1 MWVGWAYINYNKG
14 GVIINNL
21 FAQVDSLT
29 IVTNAKGDKVEQK
42 QSRAIK
48 AEFVD
53 LLITYAKSQN
63 IEIMYAGDSPVMVFD
78 NGLIVGFDFNVKALN
93 TDLSVL
99 PVAKPKVKKAK

>member
-1 MWVGWAYINYNKG
+1 MDYTQFNGITLTTNK
-14 GVIINNL
+14 V
-21 FAQVDSLT
+21 
-29 IVTNAKGDKVEQK
+29 GDKVEQK

-48 AEFVD
+48 TELVD

-63 IEIMYAGDSPVMVFD
+63 IEVMYAGESPVMVFD

-99 PVAKPKVKKAK
+99 PVAKPKAKKASK

>member
-1 MWVGWAYINYNKG
+1 MDYTQFNGITLLTNK
-14 GVIINNL
+14 L
-21 FAQVDSLT
+21 
-29 IVTNAKGDKVEQK
+29 GDKVEQK

-48 AEFVD
+48 TELTD

-93 TDLSVL
+93 TDLSIL
-99 PVAKPKVKKAK
+99 PVAKPKVKKAE

>member
-1 MWVGWAYINYNKG
+1 MDYTQFNGITLTTNK
-14 GVIINNL
+14 V
-21 FAQVDSLT
+21 
-29 IVTNAKGDKVEQK
+29 GDKVEQK

-48 AEFVD
+48 TELVD

-78 NGLIVGFDFNVKALN
+78 NGLIVGFDFNIKALN

-99 PVAKPKVKKAK
+99 PVAKPKAKKAQ

>member
-1 MWVGWAYINYNKG
+1 MDYTQFNAITLTTNK
-14 GVIINNL
+14 L
-21 FAQVDSLT
+21 
-29 IVTNAKGDKVEQK
+29 GDKVEQK

-48 AEFVD
+48 TELVD

-78 NGLIVGFDFNVKALN
+78 NGLIVGFDFNIKALN

>member
-1 MWVGWAYINYNKG
+1 MDYTQFNGITLTTNK
-14 GVIINNL
+14 L
-21 FAQVDSLT
+21 
-29 IVTNAKGDKVEQK
+29 GDKVEQK

-53 LLITYAKSQN
+53 LLTTYAKSQN
-63 IEIMYAGDSPVMVFD
+63 IEIMYAGEQPVMVFD
-78 NGLIVGFDFNVKALN
+78 NGLIVGFDFNIKALN